1 MSTLGVGLLGWSSIA
16 RRRFLPALLA
26 SDRAHLAGLGT
37 RDPQAAAAT
46 APPTRIGTYED
57 LLADPQVELVYIS
70 LPNHLH
76 EAWSVR
82 ALNAGKHV
90 LCEKP
95 LAPTMAAVQ
104 RMQAAARA
112 SGRRLGEAVMFRHH
126 PQHAIVRELV
136 ADGRLGPLRHLHA
149 AFGFHLDRPGDF
161 RLDPQCAGGAA
172 NDLLT
177 YVVGAA
183 GLLLPSPLVACR
195 GYARWR
201 DGVDIAAAG
210 TGHTRTGE
218 QFSFHIGFDQA
229 YTCAYELVGERGRLR
244 LERAFSVPPDYAGT
258 LRLETAAGRK
268 SIPLPAADQFRLMLD
283 HFCDQIRNRADAGP
297 DDACL
302 CLAHQQIEL
311 VRAGLERVEVRA

>member
-16 RRRFLPALLA
+16 RRRFLPALQ
-26 SDRAHLAGLGT
+26 SSAHAQLVRIGT
-37 RDPQAAAAT
+37 RDPAT
-46 APPTRIGTYED
+46 IRDAPHSTRIGSYAD
-57 LLADPQVELVYIS
+57 LLSDPAVDLIYVS

-76 EAWSVR
+76 EEWSCR
-82 ALNAGKHV
+82 ALAAGKHV

-95 LAPTMAAVQ
+95 LAPTLAAVQ
-104 RMQAAARA
+104 RMVATARRHQ
-112 SGRRLGEAVMFRHH
+112 RRLVEAVMFSHH
-126 PQHAIVRELV
+126 PQHAIVRALV

-172 NDLLT
+172 HDLLT

-218 QFSFHIGFDQA
+218 LFSFHIGFDQA
-229 YTCAYELVGERGRLR
+229 YTCSYELVGERGRLR

-258 LRLETAAGRK
+258 LLLETAAGRE

-297 DDACL
+297 DDERL
-302 CLAHQQIEL
+302 CFAHQQIDL
-311 VRAGLERVEVRA
+311 VRAGLDRVETRA

>member
-26 SDRAHLAGLGT
+26 STRARLVGIGT
-37 RDPQAAAAT
+37 RNPQAAAGT

-57 LLADPQVELVYIS
+57 LLADPQVELVYMS

-76 EAWSVR
+76 ETWTVR
-82 ALNAGKHV
+82 ALSAGKHV

-95 LAPTMAAVQ
+95 LAPTLAAVQ
-104 RMQAAARA
+104 RMVATARQYQ
-112 SGRRLGEAVMFRHH
+112 RRLVEAVMFRHH
-126 PQHAIVRELV
+126 PQHAIVRALV
-136 ADGRLGPLRHLHA
+136 ADGRLGPLRRLHA
-149 AFGFHLDRPGDF
+149 DFGFHLDRPGDF

-172 NDLLT
+172 QDLLT

-201 DGVDIAAAG
+201 EGVDIAAAG

-218 QFSFHIGFDQA
+218 LFSFHIGFDQA
-229 YTCAYELVGERGRLR
+229 YTCSYELVGERGRLR
-244 LERAFSVPPDYAGT
+244 LERAFSVPPDFAGT
-258 LRLETAAGRK
+258 LLLETAAGRE

-283 HFCDQIRNRADAGP
+283 HMCDQIRTHADGGP
-297 DDACL
+297 DDANML
-302 CLAHQQIEL
+302 LAHQQIEL
-311 VRAGLERVEVRA
+311 VRAGLAPLEHHG